1 MTEPVPPGSPARGGT
16 RALRAAV
23 SLGLVGGTVLLLW
36 QVLGGPDGTEVVR
49 DGVSVG
55 GTPTPSSPS
64 VPVDPAP
71 PAQLPLPVRPAPPG
85 PGRDDGGGV
94 GPGTFRAPPQGSP
107 APPEDGAG
115 PPP

>member
-1 MTEPVPPGSPARGGT
+1 M
-16 RALRAAV
+16 
-23 SLGLVGGTVLLLW
+23 LLLW
-36 QVLGGPDGTEVVR
+36 HVLGGPDGTEVVR

-55 GTPTPSSPS
+55 GTPTPSSLS

-85 PGRDDGGGV
+85 PGRDDGGGE

-107 APPEDGAG
+107 APPGAPPEDGEG